1 MKSLFISILVVLIS
15 LSSSHAAAKGKHLF
29 ILSGQSN
36 MKYLD
41 PTISFIPAVEAAFGK
56 DKVIVVHDAQGGQPI
71 RRWYKKWVP
80 ADGKKPASTGDLY
93 KRLMRKMKPILKK
106 QNFSSVTFV
115 WMQGEAD
122 AQAKHG
128 EVYADSL
135 RGLIQQFRDD
145 LGHENINVVIGRLS
159 DCDMTN
165 KHFPHWTIIRDI
177 QVEVAESNPR
187 SLWVNTDDLND
198 GKGKNGR
205 QLKNNLHYSVEGYK
219 KLGERF
225 AAKSIELIKKHD

>member
-1 MKSLFISILVVLIS
+1 
-15 LSSSHAAAKGKHLF
+15 
-29 ILSGQSN
+29 
-36 MKYLD
+36 
-41 PTISFIPAVEAAFGK
+41 
-56 DKVIVVHDAQGGQPI
+56 
-71 RRWYKKWVP
+71 
-80 ADGKKPASTGDLY
+80 
-93 KRLMRKMKPILKK
+93 
-106 QNFSSVTFV
+106 
-115 WMQGEAD
+115 
-122 AQAKHG
+122 
-128 EVYADSL
+128 
-135 RGLIQQFRDD
+135 
-145 LGHENINVVIGRLS
+145 
-159 DCDMTN
+159 MTN